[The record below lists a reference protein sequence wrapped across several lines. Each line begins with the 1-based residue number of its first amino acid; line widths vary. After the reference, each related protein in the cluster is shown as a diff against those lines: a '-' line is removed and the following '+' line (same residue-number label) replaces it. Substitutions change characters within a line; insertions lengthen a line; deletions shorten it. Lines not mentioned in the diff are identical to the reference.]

1 MLNAAV
7 AVMPTAT
14 APWNGATV
22 LTADSVVAANR
33 VQTYVASSYGVST
46 NNIHSAHFTIHS
58 EAEAGATVPR
68 AAYGGQKGA
77 GGPRPSN
84 NMTPTSAGST
94 AYRPAPAAGQQQQ
107 QSWGGGGGGG
117 GSAAYAPNAS
127 MRFAAPI
134 SVSAPSYSAPAYQQH
149 NSVSTRLSTASEPLW
164 IWQSKHSRAVSVNG
178 LPATVESRGS
188 YSNQAQGAPQG
199 QQRVPTAASP
209 ATTNSSG
216 SSSNAGSQNGTISTS
231 VSTGG
236 TGSEQLSKTN
246 LYIRGLNQNTTD
258 KDLVAMCSQYGTIT
272 STKAILDK
280 NTNKCKGYGFVDFES
295 PVAAETA
302 VKSLQAKGIQ
312 AQMAKV
318 GISLVHRRQSQQEQD
333 PTNLYIAN
341 LPLNYKEND
350 LDALLTKYGQ
360 VISTRILRDTNGQ
373 SKGVGFARME
383 SKEKCEQIIQMF
395 NSQQL
400 QGSKEPLLVKFADG
414 GNKKRNAM
422 YKSPEQRMW
431 AKEMGEGAPVAYD
444 QSLMAQNGIPTQ
456 LLPALNHQYGRPYT
470 SQIQSYSMPNPAWMP
485 AQYVMQ
491 PHLQQVEMMPST
503 DPTLQYAGSM
513 IPQLTTHMSALQ
525 LGTSGSYIA
534 AGHPHYGFYPPAA
547 SIIHTMPMES
557 EQPSNATSPDEYQP
571 YQNQPTK

>member
-1 MLNAAV
+1 MHGVHVCAALGSSCEYLWR
-7 AVMPTAT
+7 
-14 APWNGATV
+14 APIP
-22 LTADSVVAANR
+22 
-33 VQTYVASSYGVST
+33 AS
-46 NNIHSAHFTIHS
+46 NQ
-58 EAEAGATVPR
+58 GATVPR
-68 AAYGGQKGA
+68 PAYGGGGSQKGGGA
-77 GGPRPSN
+77 GGGGPRPSN
-84 NMTPTSAGST
+84 NMTPTSGGAAT
-94 AYRPAPAAGQQQQ
+94 AAYRAAPATAPQQAAAAQQQQ
-107 QSWGGGGGGG
+107 QQGTWSGY
-117 GSAAYAPNAS
+117 AAAAS
-127 MRFAAPI
+127 MRFPGPI
-134 SVSAPSYSAPAYQQH
+134 SVAAPAAYNPSYAQH
-149 NSVSTRLSTASEPLW
+149 NTAYASQPPQQAAPPL
-164 IWQSKHSRAVSVNG
+164 Q
-178 LPATVESRGS
+178 
-188 YSNQAQGAPQG
+188 PQQ

-236 TGSEQLSKTN
+236 TGAEQLSKTN

-258 KDLVAMCSQYGTIT
+258 KDLVNMCSQFGTII

-295 PVAAETA
+295 PVAAEAA
-302 VKSLQAKGIQ
+302 VKALQAKGIQ

-341 LPLNYKEND
+341 LPVTYKEND
-350 LDALLTKYGQ
+350 LDSMLTKYGQ

-395 NSQQL
+395 NANPL
-400 QGSKEPLLVKFADG
+400 PGCKEPLLVKFADG
-414 GNKKRNAM
+414 GNKKRSNL
-422 YKSPEQRMW
+422 YKSPDQRMW
-431 AKEMGEGAPVAYD
+431 GKDVGEGAPVAYD
-444 QSLMAQNGIPTQ
+444 PSGVMTQNGIPTQ
-456 LLPALNHQYGRPYT
+456 LLPASLGQYGRTPYGT
-470 SQIQSYSMPNPAWMP
+470 QLQGYSMPSTPWVP

-491 PHLQQVEMMPST
+491 PHLQQVEDQYTCQLAATQTHSYPYKSENQHSRSISVPCLQMMPST
-503 DPTLQYAGSM
+503 DPAMQFSSM
-513 IPQLTTHMSALQ
+513 IPGLTTHMSALQ

-534 AGHPHYGFYPPAA
+534 AGHPHYGFYPQAT

-571 YQNQPTK
+571 YQSQPNKVLSPNADWI

>member
-1 MLNAAV
+1 
-7 AVMPTAT
+7 
-14 APWNGATV
+14 
-22 LTADSVVAANR
+22 
-33 VQTYVASSYGVST
+33 
-46 NNIHSAHFTIHS
+46 
-58 EAEAGATVPR
+58 GATVPR

-149 NSVSTRLSTASEPLW
+149 N
-164 IWQSKHSRAVSVNG
+164 
-178 LPATVESRGS
+178 S

-280 NTNKCKGYGFVDFES
+280 NTNKWYGFVDFES

-571 YQNQPTK
+571 YQNQPTKWQTGYD

>member
-1 MLNAAV
+1 MPEPTGAASPADPMSSAAAFNNNNNNPETVGKDVVDPVAAV
-7 AVMPTAT
+7 STGLLRFSAEGDVSEDF
-14 APWNGATV
+14 APSA
-22 LTADSVVAANR
+22 
-33 VQTYVASSYGVST
+33 VST
-46 NNIHSAHFTIHS
+46 IPFHLCARLACET
-58 EAEAGATVPR
+58 AVGATVPR
-68 AAYGGQKGA
+68 PAYGGQKGA

-117 GSAAYAPNAS
+117 GSAAYAQAAS

-149 NSVSTRLSTASEPLW
+149 N
-164 IWQSKHSRAVSVNG
+164 
-178 LPATVESRGS
+178 S

-302 VKSLQAKGIQ
+302 VKALQAKGVQ

-360 VISTRILRDTNGQ
+360 VISTRILRDTSGQ

-422 YKSPEQRMW
+422 YKSPDQRMW
-431 AKEMGEGAPVAYD
+431 AKDMGEGAPVAYD

-470 SQIQSYSMPNPAWMP
+470 GQIQSYSMPNPTWMP

-491 PHLQQVEMMPST
+491 PHLQQVEQMMPST
-503 DPTLQYAGSM
+503 DPTMQFAGSM